1 MRARLAATA
10 SFIAVAAGCGD
21 HHGAPNVKGKA
32 FPAALG
38 SLREDGWLVAV
49 PSFPPINGSL
59 KSYRVIAQRT
69 TGRRTVTLK
78 LGEAPTRALVLVG
91 VGTYPPIV
99 PRFVGQTYRN
109 AYGSALRNATA
120 LHVTDVK
127 PLQPAASADGIDA
140 FFVVS
145 LRSEDVHTLAV
156 RLGERP
162 CWKSVIEDWY
172 VDGSLDGV
180 YLRRCYREALRQI
193 PGDMRGNL
201 PQLLQRRLR

>member
-1 MRARLAATA
+1 MRARLAAA
-10 SFIAVAAGCGD
+10 ALFVAVAAGCGG

-32 FPAALG
+32 FPAALAR
-38 SLREDGWLVAV
+38 LREDNWLVAV
-49 PSFPPINGSL
+49 PSFPPIDGSL
-59 KSYRVIAQRT
+59 ESYRVVAQRT

-78 LGEAPTRALVLVG
+78 LRAATTRALVLVG

-109 AYGSALRNATA
+109 AYRSALRNAMA
-120 LHVTDVK
+120 LHVTHVK
-127 PLQPAASADGIDA
+127 PLQPAASAGGVDA
-140 FFVVS
+140 FFVIS
-145 LRSEDVHTLAV
+145 LRSQNVHTLAV

-180 YLRRCYREALRQI
+180 YLRRCYREALRRL
-193 PGDMRGNL
+193 PSDVRGNL
-201 PQLLQRRLR
+201 PQLLQRRLG